1 MALSSE
7 DRRNQGREAAPEQ
20 DGQGNNGDNI
30 GEWSQEDLQEE
41 LKKLP
46 GYVDRK
52 TNRLRREQF
61 DAMDTSPL
69 VRHFVANI
77 TDSSPKGLY
86 LKRTQTDPGAMFG
99 GEDTFVRTPS
109 RLDHQDD
116 IYRKWVD
123 HGAEAHASYKS
134 NRHTVKKELHNME
147 QAKKMMLM
155 CNNKA
160 VSQFVEDLVE
170 LNINPPERKNIY

>member
-77 TDSSPKGLY
+77 TDSSGGGRKSLKMNWTLPPIDLY
-86 LKRTQTDPGAMFG
+86 ARRRA
-99 GEDTFVRTPS
+99 EVS
-109 RLDHQDD
+109 R
-116 IYRKWVD
+116 
-123 HGAEAHASYKS
+123 S
-134 NRHTVKKELHNME
+134 
-147 QAKKMMLM
+147 AK
-155 CNNKA
+155 
-160 VSQFVEDLVE
+160 
-170 LNINPPERKNIY
+170 